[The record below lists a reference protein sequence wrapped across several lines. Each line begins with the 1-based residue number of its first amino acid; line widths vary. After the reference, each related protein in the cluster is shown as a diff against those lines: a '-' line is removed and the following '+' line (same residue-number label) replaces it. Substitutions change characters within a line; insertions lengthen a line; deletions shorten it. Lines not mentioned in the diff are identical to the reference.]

1 MDPDITSNDGS
12 NGTEKVQSAAVSPN
26 PFQASHSRRARIDL
40 SMRIGFCALTYFILL
55 CAAAVFFDI
64 TWKGAP
70 VVFPKVFG
78 QDGPLVNTELF
89 TRDPETL
96 VVYEDA
102 DANKVAKGF
111 AEFTQFRKDNPTAVI
126 ENEHTHSYSAGGV
139 KGPMLGTIFLVTIC
153 IGVALFIGIATAIYL
168 NEYSSHGKM
177 VDGIRLAILNLAGV
191 PSIVFGLF
199 GLMFFC
205 FFVPVITD
213 VPIERPGFNPPA
225 IPLPFVDYYI
235 SFQGWG
241 TCMLAGGFTLA
252 AMILPVIITASEE
265 SLKAVPMGFREAS
278 LALGATKWQTIRKSV
293 IPYAYPGIL
302 TASVLGITRV
312 AGETAP
318 IMFTAAV
325 AHRDEAPW
333 AGLEGSALGQVLD
346 FLSQSVQALPYHIYT
361 VASRIP
367 QTEYTEPMQYA
378 AVFIFMLLVMG
389 LAALSVWLRIRARA
403 KLKW

>member
-1 MDPDITSNDGS
+1 MSTELVANYTDDTSSEINAPP
-12 NGTEKVQSAAVSPN
+12 VAN
-26 PFQASHSRRARIDL
+26 PFRASHSRRARADL
-40 SMRIGFCALTYFILL
+40 GLRIGFCALTYVILI

-70 VVFPKVFG
+70 VVFPKLFG
-78 QDGPLVNTELF
+78 HDGPLVNTDLF
-89 TRDPETL
+89 TKNPETL
-96 VVYEDA
+96 VVFENADA
-102 DANKVAKGF
+102 DKVAMGF
-111 AEFTQFRKDNPTAVI
+111 SEFTQYKKDNPVAVI

-139 KGPMLGTIFLVTIC
+139 KGPLVGTIFLVTIC
-153 IGVALFIGIATAIYL
+153 IGVALFIGIATAVYL
-168 NEYSSHGKM
+168 NEYSAKGKM

-205 FFVPVITD
+205 FFVPVITQ
-213 VPIERPGFNPPA
+213 VPIERPGLNPPP
-225 IPLPFVDYYI
+225 IPLLFGYYL

-346 FLSQSVQALPYHIYT
+346 FLSQSVQALPYHIYI
-361 VASRIP
+361 VASKIP
-367 QTEYTEPMQYA
+367 QTEHTEPMQYA
-378 AVFIFMLLVMG
+378 AVFIFMLLVMS
-389 LAALSVWLRIRARA
+389 LAGLSVWLRIRARA